1 MKLSIGKQIIIG
13 FLIAPLLLGVIGGM
27 SYRYLQTVN
36 ESYTALVEVQ
46 ARAAFDS
53 HVIQFDA
60 AQQMNFLNA
69 YFVVNESQ
77 YLQGFQSTNADLN
90 ELVGKVSNNL
100 SEEGKVTAKDIS
112 ELNKKLQTQADKVA
126 ALLKTDPKEAKRLIS
141 LEVLPTGSEIKNV
154 TKTIVDQ
161 QEQLMNE
168 AYRTNAQLVES
179 TRQMI
184 VIASAAAILIALTFG
199 MILAARISRPLAVV
213 NRQLKDIAEG
223 EGDLTRQIVIRSKG
237 EFGELAGSFNQMV
250 YKLRELIQQ
259 VGTHAEQFA
268 THSVQLNSSAAETGE
283 ASERIATTVHEVAAG
298 SVKQHI
304 SVAESSRIIDVISRH
319 AERIAVKS
327 SHMSL
332 TVDHAK
338 EAAYQG
344 HDAIRT
350 AMKQMTEAHKVMTS
364 MNEVV
369 GGLQDRAL
377 EIEKS
382 IELITDIARRTN
394 LLALN
399 AGIESARA
407 GEQGRGFAVVAGE
420 VRSLAIQS
428 AQSAETIVELIATIR
443 EETRKAAMLMNE
455 STKVVDSGLQD
466 VNHAGASFNSIVQ
479 SIGEID
485 QEMIEVT
492 EVSGQMET
500 DTVHVAQAIH
510 AIAEVAAANA
520 NGTQHILAST
530 QEQLASM
537 GHMTGSIRHLSDV
550 AGQLQLSIDR
560 FKV

>member
-1 MKLSIGKQIIIG
+1 MKLSIGKQIVIG

-36 ESYTALVEVQ
+36 ESYNALVEVQ

-77 YLQGFQSTNADLN
+77 YLEGFQSTNRDLN
-90 ELVGKVSNNL
+90 DLVGKVSNNL
-100 SEEGKVTAKDIS
+100 SEEGQASVKEIAL
-112 ELNKKLQTQADKVA
+112 LNKKLQTQADKVV
-126 ALLKTDPKEAKRLIS
+126 ALLKTNPKEAQKLIS
-141 LEVLPTGSEIKNV
+141 SEVLPTGSEIKNV
-154 TKTIVDQ
+154 SKTVVDQ
-161 QEQLMNE
+161 QEKLMNE
-168 AYRTNAQLVES
+168 AYQKNAQLVES

-199 MILAARISRPLAVV
+199 MILAARISRPLALVS
-213 NRQLKDIAEG
+213 RQLKEIAEG
-223 EGDLTRQIVIRSKG
+223 EGDLTRQIVIKSKG
-237 EFGELAGSFNQMV
+237 EFGELAASFNLMV
-250 YKLRELIQQ
+250 HKLRDLIQQ
-259 VGTHAEQFA
+259 VGNHAEQFA
-268 THSVQLNSSAAETGE
+268 SHSTRLNSSAVETGE
-283 ASERIATTVHEVAAG
+283 ASERIASTVQEVAAG
-298 SVKQHI
+298 SEKQHS
-304 SVAESSRIIDVISRH
+304 SVEESSRIMDVISGH
-319 AERIAVKS
+319 AEQIAVKS

-332 TVDHAK
+332 AVDHAK
-338 EAAYQG
+338 EAAIQG

-350 AMKQMTEAHKVMTS
+350 AMKQMTEVHEVMAA
-364 MNEVV
+364 MKQVV
-369 GGLQDRAL
+369 DGLQERSM

-382 IELITDIARRTN
+382 IQLITDIARRTN

-420 VRSLAIQS
+420 VRTLASQS
-428 AQSAETIVELIATIR
+428 AQSAGTILELIESIR
-443 EETRKAAMLMNE
+443 EETQKAAMLMNT

-466 VNHAGASFNSIVQ
+466 VNHAGASFSFIVQ
-479 SIGEID
+479 SITEID
-485 QEMIEVT
+485 QEMTEVT
-492 EVSGQMET
+492 EVTCRMEA

-520 NGTQHILAST
+520 NGTQNILAST
-530 QEQLASM
+530 KEQLTSM
-537 GHMTGSIRHLSDV
+537 GHITGSIRHLSEM
-550 AGQLQLSIDR
+550 AGQLHQSIDR

>member
-100 SEEGKVTAKDIS
+100 SEEGKVTAKEIS

-268 THSVQLNSSAAETGE
+268 THSVQLNSSAAETGRRQ
-283 ASERIATTVHEVAAG
+283 SELLPRF
-298 SVKQHI
+298 
-304 SVAESSRIIDVISRH
+304 
-319 AERIAVKS
+319 
-327 SHMSL
+327 
-332 TVDHAK
+332 
-338 EAAYQG
+338 
-344 HDAIRT
+344 
-350 AMKQMTEAHKVMTS
+350 
-364 MNEVV
+364 
-369 GGLQDRAL
+369 
-377 EIEKS
+377 
-382 IELITDIARRTN
+382 RR
-394 LLALN
+394 
-399 AGIESARA
+399 S
-407 GEQGRGFAVVAGE
+407 QPGR
-420 VRSLAIQS
+420 
-428 AQSAETIVELIATIR
+428 
-443 EETRKAAMLMNE
+443 
-455 STKVVDSGLQD
+455 
-466 VNHAGASFNSIVQ
+466 
-479 SIGEID
+479 
-485 QEMIEVT
+485 
-492 EVSGQMET
+492 
-500 DTVHVAQAIH
+500 
-510 AIAEVAAANA
+510 
-520 NGTQHILAST
+520 
-530 QEQLASM
+530 
-537 GHMTGSIRHLSDV
+537 
-550 AGQLQLSIDR
+550 
-560 FKV
+560 